1 MARRPGK
8 QTKSQPDKRDAAD
21 DESLI
26 AAASDEISGSFGKIV
41 ETYRHAAEAT
51 VEKLEQAG

>member
-1 MARRPGK
+1 V
-8 QTKSQPDKRDAAD
+8 D

-26 AAASDEISGSFGKIV
+26 AAVLDENSGSFGKIV
-41 ETYRHAAEAT
+41 ETYRRAAEAT